1 MSFFTPALARRVAAG
16 LVCLG
21 ATAAYSITPPAEAQT
36 VGAKRSSSPE
46 PGPSSAGLSSAGTG
60 STSRAFT
67 FAAAGDLGANAATA
81 ASLAALDR
89 STSSFFLALGDLDY
103 DQTSSDQAWCDY
115 VKDRL
120 PGKGAGFPFELLVG
134 NHEEDGGTD
143 GLITNFTDCLPDRL
157 GSTIGP
163 GSVYGAEYSF
173 GYPAGDPLAQFIMIA
188 PKLTVEGERHTYGP
202 GSPHRAWL
210 VRQIRRAREA
220 GTRWII
226 VGAHYPCLTTG
237 PRHGCDS
244 GPAVFNLLLKKRV
257 DVMLGGHNHMY
268 ERSKQLRLNK
278 SDCTRVRP
286 GIFDADC
293 VVDNGADGVYQKGRG
308 TVLVTAGSFG
318 RTEVRADVDDSER
331 RYFAKVGAT
340 TPGFAQFTVTR
351 RRIRETF
358 VRTSG
363 TTLRDTFDI
372 LER

>member
-1 MSFFTPALARRVAAG
+1 MPFGRRVAAG
-16 LVCLG
+16 LVCLTV
-21 ATAAYSITPPAEAQT
+21 TAACTTTPPEHARTAGAEQ
-36 VGAKRSSSPE
+36 SSSPE
-46 PGPSSAGLSSAGTG
+46 PGSSSARLSSAGTG
-60 STSRAFT
+60 SRSRAFT

-81 ASLAALDR
+81 ASLAALDG
-89 STSSFFLALGDLDY
+89 STSGFFLALGDLDY

-120 PGKGAGFPFELLVG
+120 PGKGAGFPFEVLVG
-134 NHEEDGGTD
+134 NHEEDGGPD
-143 GLITNFTDCLPDRL
+143 GRVTNFTACLPDRL

-173 GYPAGDPLAQFIMIA
+173 GYPTGDPLAQFIMIA
-188 PKLTVEGERHTYGP
+188 PKLTVKGERHTYGP

-210 VRQIRRAREA
+210 VRQIRRARKA

-268 ERSKQLRLNK
+268 ERSKQLRLNT

-293 VVDNGADGVYQKGRG
+293 VVDNGADGVYQEGRG

-318 RTEVRADVDDSER
+318 RTEVRANAGDAER
-331 RYFAKVGAT
+331 RYFAETGPT
-340 TPGFAQFTVTR
+340 TSGFAQFTVTR

-363 TTLRDTFDI
+363 TSLRDTFDI
-372 LER
+372 VTR